1 MVKNMAHNI
10 FDLSI
15 FHDDL
20 ILEQKECSI
29 LYSAKMMYF

>member
-20 ILEQKECSI
+20 ILEQREKNAVYYI
-29 LYSAKMMYF
+29 QLK